1 MFRSLITTEERKL
14 IFIRVAADEGDVDV
28 RARTSHV
35 MTPLRVRRA
44 NCLELHAV
52 VAHLIFARRNA
63 SLSRRM
69 SFDDE
74 GCENFTHVLVLS
86 CGLVFS
92 LGKGGD
98 DGGREENFLLICI
111 IWDICLISC

>member
-1 MFRSLITTEERKL
+1 M

-52 VAHLIFARRNA
+52 VAHLILHDECLLT

-69 SFDDE
+69 FFGGE

-92 LGKGGD
+92 LGKGGEV
-98 DGGREENFLLICI
+98 GGREENFLLICI